1 MNTIFRLFLYEKRG
15 WPANGIL
22 VQLFSRCGC
31 FRWSYRVRHPTS
43 TRIYRKLEAALYRWG
58 CTLIYA
64 KYRSVHFYLAQG
76 IPTVLLGV
84 GCFFFLP
91 DRPESTIYLTKEEQ
105 KLATDRM
112 SRDASRDNGAF
123 INKSKS
129 IIIGIIDI
137 IRISELSS
145 RTHLGGVPGL
155 EGRCCGLD
163 KLFRCL
169 WFVAI
174 RRRHHDFWRILCPRV
189 YLRFFAN
196 HYCYFWRLYVIPKL
210 SWQE

>member
-1 MNTIFRLFLYEKRG
+1 MNTIFFRLFLHEERG

-22 VQLFSRCGC
+22 VQLFSCCWC
-31 FRWSYRVRHPTS
+31 FRWSYRVRYPAS
-43 TRIYRKLEAALYRWG
+43 TRIYRKLEATLYRWG

-129 IIIGIIDI
+129 IV
-137 IRISELSS
+137 ISTSYEYLN
-145 RTHLGGVPGL
+145 
-155 EGRCCGLD
+155 
-163 KLFRCL
+163 CL
-169 WFVAI
+169 WEHIWAAFQ
-174 RRRHHDFWRILCPRV
+174 DWRVGAVPWTNLHQ
-189 YLRFFAN
+189 L
-196 HYCYFWRLYVIPKL
+196 LMG
-210 SWQE
+210 S